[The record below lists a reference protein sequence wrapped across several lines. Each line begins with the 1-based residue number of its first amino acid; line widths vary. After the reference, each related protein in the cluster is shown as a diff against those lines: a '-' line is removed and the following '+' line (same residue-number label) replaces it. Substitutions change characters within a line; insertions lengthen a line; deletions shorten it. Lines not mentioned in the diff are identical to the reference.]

1 MGRTILAALVMLALA
16 ACSSGTTSPSADPSA
31 PSVPATSGD
40 AGEPGG
46 SPSPTSPVPPG
57 EHAATG
63 LAFVGFPAGTDD
75 PASQI
80 FVVEADGTP
89 RQVTGAVEGASRPA
103 WSPDRSQIAF
113 GPAKIGS
120 SALNG
125 QVGVV
130 NADGTDQ
137 RALSI
142 GQNPRWSPDGN
153 RLLVQEVDDVTSEPV
168 SIWVIDVASAEATDL
183 GQGFNAQ
190 WLPDGERI
198 SFRRVVDTPDGSFA
212 DAVFVMTL
220 PDGEPEELGTESE
233 SDVYWSPDGESYL
246 VHHDGALTLVEP
258 DGSREFATGF
268 APVWSPDG
276 SRVLFAYDF
285 DEQAIPRLAVL
296 DLEGRTVWSGAVGQN
311 PTWSPD
317 GTRIAVEIPVPEP
330 TIRVLDAA
338 TGDTLW
344 EMDGSEPAWAP

>member
-1 MGRTILAALVMLALA
+1 MGRIFMAALVVLVLA
-16 ACSSGTTSPSADPSA
+16 ACSTGTTSPSADPSA
-31 PSVPATSGD
+31 PSVPAASGD
-40 AGEPGG
+40 AGQPGA

-63 LAFVGFPAGTDD
+63 LAFAAFPDGTD

-80 FVVEADGTP
+80 FVVEADGSL

-103 WSPDRSQIAF
+103 WSPDRTQIAF

-125 QVGVV
+125 QVGIV
-130 NADGTDQ
+130 NADGTGQ
-137 RALSI
+137 RALSV
-142 GQNPRWSPDGN
+142 GQNPRWSPDGT

-168 SIWVIDVASAEATDL
+168 SIWVIDVATAEATDL

-198 SFRRVVDTPDGSFA
+198 SFRRVVDTDDGSFA

-233 SDVYWSPDGESYL
+233 SDVYWSPDGSTYL
-246 VHHDGALTLVEP
+246 IHHDGSLTLREP
-258 DGSREFATGF
+258 NGNRPFAAGF

-276 SRVLFAYDF
+276 TRVLLAYEF

-311 PTWSPD
+311 ATWSPD
-317 GTRIAVEIPVPEP
+317 GTRIAVEIPVPESK
-330 TIRVLDAA
+330 IRILDAA
-338 TGDTLW
+338 TGETLW
-344 EMDGSEPAWAP
+344 EADGTEPAWAS